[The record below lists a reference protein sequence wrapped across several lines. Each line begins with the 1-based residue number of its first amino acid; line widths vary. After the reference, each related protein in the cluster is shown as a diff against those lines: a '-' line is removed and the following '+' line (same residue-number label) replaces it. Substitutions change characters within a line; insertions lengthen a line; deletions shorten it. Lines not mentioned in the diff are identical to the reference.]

1 MELIVKNIKILAQ
14 VEDTIKKTVSGPS
27 IKTVPTIEDAWL
39 YVKDGLIE
47 DFGKMEEF
55 PSDLLNLESVD
66 ASDRIV
72 LPAWVDSHTH
82 LVFAGTRESEFVDKI
97 NGLSYA
103 EIAKRGGGILNS
115 AGRLQ
120 QTSEQELLEQTLVR
134 AEQIMSMGTG
144 TVEIKSGYGLTLKDE
159 LKMLRV
165 AKRVGEETALNVKTT
180 FLGAH
185 AVPKNYSKEDYLD
198 LVIKDMI
205 PQVAE
210 EKLAEYC
217 DVFCE
222 DGFFSQDETER
233 VLKAALEYGLKPK
246 VHANQL
252 NFSGGV
258 QVGVKCGAVSVD
270 HLESSGDEE
279 IKVLKGSNTI
289 PTLLPGAAFFIRTS
303 YPPARDMIEAGLPV
317 ALATDFN
324 PGSSPTGN
332 MNFMMSLACVQM
344 RMTPQEA
351 INAATINAAAALE
364 MSHEVGSIARG
375 KKADFIITEKIP
387 SLDFIP
393 YNYAHNPVYNLYL
406 KGEKVIQNER

>member
-1 MELIVKNIKILAQ
+1 MELVVKNIKTLAQ
-14 VEDTIKKTVSGPS
+14 VEEKIRKIVSGEE
-27 IKTVPTIEDAWL
+27 IKSVPTIENAWMHIKNGIIENFGEM
-39 YVKDGLIE
+39 KD
-47 DFGKMEEF
+47 F
-55 PSDLLNLESVD
+55 PSELSNIEEVD
-66 ASDRIV
+66 ATDRIV

-103 EIAKRGGGILNS
+103 EIARRGGGILNS
-115 AGRLQ
+115 AKRLQ
-120 QTSEQELLEQTLVR
+120 ETSDDDLFEQTLVR
-134 AEQIMSMGTG
+134 ANQIMSMGTG
-144 TVEIKSGYGLTLKDE
+144 TVEIKSGYGLTVKDE
-159 LKMLRV
+159 IKMLRV
-165 AKRVGEETALNVKTT
+165 AKRIGEETPLNVKTT

-185 AVPKNYSKEDYLD
+185 AVPKGMNKEDYLD
-198 LVIKDMI
+198 LVIKEMI

-222 DGFFSQDETER
+222 EGFFSEDETER
-233 VLKAALEYGLKPK
+233 VLLAASEYGLKPK

-258 QVGVKCGAVSVD
+258 QVGVKCGAISVD

-279 IKVLKGSNTI
+279 IEVLKGSNTI

-317 ALATDFN
+317 CLATDFN

-344 RMTPQEA
+344 RMTPEEA
-351 INAATINAAAALE
+351 INASTINAAAALE
-364 MSHEVGSIARG
+364 MSEKVGSIAKG
-375 KKADFIITEKIP
+375 KQADFIITNEIP

-393 YNYAHNPVYNLYL
+393 YNYAQNHIHKLFL
-406 KGEKVIQNER
+406 KGQKVIQNEF